1 MTDVRYL
8 PHENPVENAEGDS
21 AEARASGTAVN
32 LQVTLMD
39 DLLGEVVGIYQTTP
53 EGALA
58 LASQLIA
65 AAEEAASRPITM

>member
-1 MTDVRYL
+1 MTDARYVD
-8 PHENPVENAEGDS
+8 HENPVTNDEGDK

-32 LQVTLMD
+32 LQITLFD